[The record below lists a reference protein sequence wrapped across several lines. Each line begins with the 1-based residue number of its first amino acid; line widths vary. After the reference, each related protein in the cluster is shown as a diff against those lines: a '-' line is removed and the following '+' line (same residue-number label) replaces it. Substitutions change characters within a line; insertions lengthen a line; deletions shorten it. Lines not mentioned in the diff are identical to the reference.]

1 MANAQTTL
9 GNYEFLKPTLDEVFG
24 TNAKKRMDWEDSGFK
39 VSTTSDAYVDDR
51 ERASTGPARVK
62 NQNELAELDSGS
74 IGFGKRY
81 TMVAYGLR
89 VIVSEEMMRFS
100 KYQEAIDGTADCRQ
114 SLDLAQEYIA
124 ADVFVNAYT
133 SGFNGGDGV
142 VLGSAS
148 HTLPNGGTYS
158 NMLSVFMSISE
169 TAIETMCTNARRMPD
184 SNGYQVNGFKIN
196 KLVIPPDLEFDTM
209 RILKSANQNDTANNA
224 INALKSKNIDF
235 AVNTYLTATD
245 EYFGITDAK
254 VGLRFIWAVKPEF
267 RDESD
272 PFRFSK
278 TFSGYMNFDCGWTDP
293 RGVYC
298 SNT

>member
-9 GNYEFLKPTLDEVFG
+9 GNYEFLFDTLDEVFG
-24 TNAKKRMDWEDSGFK
+24 TNGKKRMDWEDCGFK
-39 VSTTSDAYVDDR
+39 VSNTSDAFVDDR
-51 ERASTGPARVK
+51 ERAGTGPARVK

-81 TMVAYGLR
+81 TMIAYGLR
-89 VIVSEEMMRFS
+89 VIISEEMLRFA
-100 KYQEAIDGTADCRQ
+100 KQQEAIDGAKDCRL
-114 SLDLAQEYIA
+114 SLDLTQEYIA
-124 ADVFVNAYT
+124 ADVFINAYT

-148 HTLPNGGTYS
+148 HTMPNGGTYS
-158 NMLSVFMSISE
+158 NMLSVFMSLSE
-169 TAIETMCTNARRMPD
+169 TAVETMCTNARRMPD

-196 KLVIPPDLEFDTM
+196 KLVVPPDLEFDVM

-224 INALKSKNIDF
+224 INALKSKNIDY

-245 EYFGITDAK
+245 EYAAITDAK
-254 VGLRFIWAVKPEF
+254 SGLRAIWAVKPEF

-272 PFRFSK
+272 KLRYSK
-278 TFSGYMNFDCGWTDP
+278 VFSGYMNGAWGWTDP
-293 RGVYC
+293 RGVYL